1 MAAAEPSTAAGSTPL
16 PPLPANVEV
25 TPVRTSA
32 ERTAFIRFPYT
43 IYRGDPNWVPHLEM
57 ERRDFIDPR
66 KNPFFEFGE
75 VEFFLARREGQVVGR
90 IAAVNNPRYNEFQKT
105 NVGFFG
111 LFECV
116 NDAGV
121 ARALFDAAAG
131 WLRAKGFTS
140 VIGPMSYSTNHEV
153 GLLVEGFNTPPAI
166 MTTYNPPWYA
176 ALIEANGYVKTK
188 DLYAWEL
195 SSSTPPPEKVA
206 RVAEKIRQ
214 REGVTVRPVNLKD
227 FDGEVARI
235 KAMYNKAWE
244 NNWGFVP
251 MTEAE
256 FDNLAREL
264 KQMVR
269 PELVLIAEV
278 KGEPVA
284 FGLTVPD
291 ANEALKAA
299 NGRLTTFGLPI
310 GLAKLLLA
318 SRKIRRLRL
327 ILLGT
332 VEGYRRRGL
341 DAILYLDT
349 LRTARELGFEG
360 GEISW
365 TLEDNHLVNRA
376 IESMGGKRSK
386 VFRVYEKPL

>member
-1 MAAAEPSTAAGSTPL
+1 MAAAAEMQNTESKQ
-16 PPLPANVEV
+16 PPLPADVEV
-25 TPVRTSA
+25 TPVRSSA
-32 ERTAFIRFPYT
+32 DRTAFIRLPSS
-43 IYRGDPNWVPHLEM
+43 IYKGDPNFVPHLEM
-57 ERRDFIDPR
+57 ERRDFMDPR
-66 KNPFFEFGE
+66 KHPFFEFGE
-75 VEFFLARREGQVVGR
+75 VEFFLARRAGTVVGR
-90 IAAVNNPRYNEFQKT
+90 IAAVSNPRYNEFQET

-116 NDAGV
+116 NDASV
-121 ARALFDAAAG
+121 ARALFEKAAE

-140 VIGPMSYSTNHEV
+140 MLGPMSYSTNGEV
-153 GLLVEGFNTPPAI
+153 GLLIEGFTTPPAI

-176 ALIEANGYVKTK
+176 ALLEANGFTKAK
-188 DLYAWEL
+188 DLFAWEL

-206 RVAEKIRQ
+206 RIAEKIRQ
-214 REGVTVRPVNLKD
+214 REGVTVRPVNLKQ
-227 FDGEVARI
+227 FDAEVARV
-235 KAMYNKAWE
+235 KAMYNSAWE
-244 NNWGFVP
+244 KNWGFVP
-251 MTEAE
+251 MTEHE
-256 FDNLAREL
+256 FDHLAKDL

-269 PELVLIAEV
+269 PELALVAEV
-278 KGEPVA
+278 KGQPVGFA
-284 FGLTVPD
+284 LTIPD
-291 ANEALKAA
+291 ANEAIKAA

-318 SRKIRRLRL
+318 SRRIRRLRL

-349 LRTARELGFEG
+349 LNKARELGYEG

-376 IESMGGKRSK
+376 IESMGGKQSK
-386 VFRVYEKPL
+386 RYRVYEKPL

>member
-1 MAAAEPSTAAGSTPL
+1 MAAAAEMQNTDSKQ
-16 PPLPANVEV
+16 PPLPSDVEV
-25 TPVRTSA
+25 TPVRSPA
-32 ERTAFIRFPYT
+32 DRTAFIRLTYS
-43 IYRGDPNWVPHLEM
+43 IYKGDPNFVPHLEM
-57 ERRDFIDPR
+57 ERRDFMDP
-66 KNPFFEFGE
+66 KKHPFFEFGE
-75 VEFFLARREGQVVGR
+75 VEFFLARRAGKAVGR
-90 IAAVNNPRYNEFQKT
+90 IAAVSNPRYNEFQGT

-121 ARALFDAAAG
+121 ARALLEKAAE

-140 VIGPMSYSTNHEV
+140 VIGPMSYSTNGEV
-153 GLLVEGFNTPPAI
+153 GLLIEGFNTPPAI

-176 ALIEANGYVKTK
+176 ALIEANGFTKAK

-206 RVAEKIRQ
+206 RIAEKIRQ
-214 REGVTVRPVNLKD
+214 REGVTVRPVNLKE
-227 FDGEVARI
+227 FDAEVARV
-235 KAMYNKAWE
+235 KTMYNAAWE
-244 NNWGFVP
+244 KNWGFVP
-251 MTEAE
+251 MTEHE
-256 FDNLAREL
+256 FDHLAREL

-269 PELVLIAEV
+269 PELVLVAEV
-278 KGEPVA
+278 KGEPVGFA
-284 FGLTVPD
+284 LTIPD
-291 ANEALKAA
+291 ANEAIKAA

-318 SRKIRRLRL
+318 TRRIRRLRL
-327 ILLGT
+327 VLLGT

-349 LRTARELGFEG
+349 LNKARELGYEG

-376 IESMGGKRSK
+376 IESMGGKQSK
-386 VFRVYEKPL
+386 RYRVYEKPL

>member
-1 MAAAEPSTAAGSTPL
+1 MAAAAQPMTAGSPSPTPS
-16 PPLPANVEV
+16 ARVEV
-25 TPVRTSA
+25 APVRTSA

-43 IYRGDPNWVPHLEM
+43 IYQGDPNWVPPLEM
-57 ERRDFIDPR
+57 ERRDFMDPR
-66 KNPFFEFGE
+66 KNPFFQFGE
-75 VEFFLARREGQVVGR
+75 VEFFLARREGEVVGR
-90 IAAVNNPRYNEFQKT
+90 IAAVNNPRYNSFQKT

-116 NDAGV
+116 NDTAVAG
-121 ARALFDAAAG
+121 ALFDAASE
-131 WLRAKGFTS
+131 WLRARGFTS
-140 VIGPMSYSTNHEV
+140 VLGPMSYSTNHEV
-153 GLLVEGFNTPPAI
+153 GLLVDGFGTPPSI
-166 MTTYNPPWYA
+166 MTTYNPSWYA
-176 ALIEANGYVKTK
+176 ALLEAHGFTKAK

-195 SSSTPPPEKVA
+195 SAATPPPEKVA

-214 REGVTVRPVNLKD
+214 REGVTVRTVNLKD
-227 FDGEVARI
+227 FDAEVKRI
-235 KAMYNKAWE
+235 KTMYNAAWE

-256 FDNLAREL
+256 FDHLAQEL

-278 KGEPVA
+278 KGEPVG
-284 FGLTVPD
+284 FGLTIPD

-318 SRKIRRLRL
+318 SRRIRRLRL
-327 ILLGT
+327 VLLGT
-332 VEGYRRRGL
+332 VAGYRRRGL

-349 LRTARELGFEG
+349 LRKARELGFEG

-376 IESMGGKRSK
+376 IESMGGQRSK
-386 VFRVYEKPL
+386 TFRVYERPL

>member
-1 MAAAEPSTAAGSTPL
+1 MTAVEASRTPVASPAPSSAL
-16 PPLPANVEV
+16 VEV

-32 ERTAFIRFPYT
+32 ERTLFIRFPAT
-43 IYRGDPNWVPHLEM
+43 VYRGDPNWVPHLEM
-57 ERRDFIDPR
+57 ERRDFMDPR
-66 KNPFFEFGE
+66 KHPFFEFGE

-116 NDAGV
+116 NDVGV
-121 ARALFDAAAG
+121 ARSLFDAAAG
-131 WLRAKGFTS
+131 WLRARGFTS
-140 VIGPMSYSTNHEV
+140 VLGPMSYSTNYEV
-153 GLLVEGFNTPPAI
+153 GLLIEGFSTPPTI
-166 MTTYNPPWYA
+166 MTTYNPTWYP
-176 ALIEANGYVKTK
+176 ALLEACGFTKAK

-214 REGVTVRPVNLKD
+214 REGVRVRPVSLKD
-227 FDGEVARI
+227 FDAEVARI
-235 KAMYNKAWE
+235 KALYNAAWE

-251 MTEAE
+251 MTEHE
-256 FDNLAREL
+256 FDHLAKEL

-269 PELVLIAEV
+269 PELTLVAEV
-278 KGEPVA
+278 KGEPVGFA
-284 FGLTVPD
+284 LTLPD

-318 SRKIRRLRL
+318 SRRIRRLRL

-332 VEGYRRRGL
+332 VAGYRRRGL

-376 IESMGGKRSK
+376 IESMGGQRSK
-386 VFRVYEKPL
+386 TYRVYERPL

>member
-1 MAAAEPSTAAGSTPL
+1 MAAAAEKTPAGKAAS
-16 PPLPANVEV
+16 PLPAHVEV
-25 TPVRTSA
+25 SPVRTSA

-66 KNPFFEFGE
+66 KHPFFEFGQ
-75 VEFFLARREGQVVGR
+75 VELFLARRDGQVVGR
-90 IAAVNNPRYNEFQKT
+90 IAAVDNPRYNEFQKT

-116 NDAGV
+116 NDVGV
-121 ARALFDAAAG
+121 ARALFEAAAA

-140 VIGPMSYSTNHEV
+140 VLGPMSYSTNHEV
-153 GLLVEGFNTPPAI
+153 GLLIEGFSTPPSI

-176 ALIEANGYVKTK
+176 ALIEANGFTKAK

-195 SSSTPPPEKVA
+195 SASVPPPEKVA

-227 FDGEVARI
+227 FEGEVARV
-235 KAMYNKAWE
+235 KAMYNKAWQD
-244 NNWGFVP
+244 NWGFVP
-251 MTEAE
+251 MTEHE
-256 FDNLAREL
+256 FDHLARDL

-269 PELVLIAEV
+269 SELVLLAEV
-278 KGEPVA
+278 KGEPVG
-284 FGLTVPD
+284 FSLTLPD

-318 SRKIRRLRL
+318 SRRIRRLRL

-332 VEGYRRRGL
+332 VAGYRRRGL

-376 IESMGGKRSK
+376 IESMGGQRSK
-386 VFRVYEKPL
+386 TYRVYERPL

>member
-1 MAAAEPSTAAGSTPL
+1 MQNTEAKQ
-16 PPLPANVEV
+16 PPLPSDVEV
-25 TPVRTSA
+25 TPVRSSA
-32 ERTAFIRFPYT
+32 DRTAFIRLTYS
-43 IYRGDPNWVPHLEM
+43 IYKGDPSFVPHLEM
-57 ERRDFIDPR
+57 ERRDFMDP
-66 KNPFFEFGE
+66 KKHPFFEFGE
-75 VEFFLARREGQVVGR
+75 VEFFLARRAGKPVGR
-90 IAAVNNPRYNEFQKT
+90 IAAVSNPRYNEFQGT

-121 ARALFDAAAG
+121 ARALFEKAAE

-140 VIGPMSYSTNHEV
+140 VIGPMSYSTNGEV
-153 GLLVEGFNTPPAI
+153 GLLIEGFNTPPAI

-176 ALIEANGYVKTK
+176 ALIEANGFTKAK

-206 RVAEKIRQ
+206 RIAEKIRQ
-214 REGVTVRPVNLKD
+214 REGVTVRPVNLKE
-227 FDGEVARI
+227 FDAEVARV
-235 KAMYNKAWE
+235 KTMYNAAWE
-244 NNWGFVP
+244 KNWGFVP
-251 MTEAE
+251 MTEHE
-256 FDNLAREL
+256 FDHLAREL

-269 PELVLIAEV
+269 PELVLVAEV
-278 KGEPVA
+278 KGEPVGFA
-284 FGLTVPD
+284 LTIPD
-291 ANEALKAA
+291 ANEAIKAA

-318 SRKIRRLRL
+318 TRRIRRLRL
-327 ILLGT
+327 VLLGT

-349 LRTARELGFEG
+349 LNKARELGYEG

-376 IESMGGKRSK
+376 IESMGGKQSK
-386 VFRVYEKPL
+386 RYRVYEKPL